1 MLFLLRKI
9 RRKLMKKNKFTT
21 YLFYAIGEIILV
33 VIGILIAVSLNNLNE
48 KRKLVQTELKM
59 LYEINEN
66 LKECQLEI
74 EGVLKNNSS
83 SVNSY
88 YLLLDHFERRLPNQ
102 DTLNR
107 YFADLS
113 GWSSP
118 YLTFTAYESLKQK
131 GVDLIS
137 NDSLRLKITQ
147 IYENHFNYLINDWD
161 RAEWRDSESI
171 VGPYFSKNFSFEV
184 RSRSAG
190 SVIPNDYNEL
200 MNDREFKNILTMVIA
215 NREWGNTN
223 CKDVLKRLSELMKEI
238 DLELTERGYY

>member
-161 RAEWRDSESI
+161 RAE
-171 VGPYFSKNFSFEV
+171 
-184 RSRSAG
+184 
-190 SVIPNDYNEL
+190 
-200 MNDREFKNILTMVIA
+200 
-215 NREWGNTN
+215 
-223 CKDVLKRLSELMKEI
+223 
-238 DLELTERGYY
+238 